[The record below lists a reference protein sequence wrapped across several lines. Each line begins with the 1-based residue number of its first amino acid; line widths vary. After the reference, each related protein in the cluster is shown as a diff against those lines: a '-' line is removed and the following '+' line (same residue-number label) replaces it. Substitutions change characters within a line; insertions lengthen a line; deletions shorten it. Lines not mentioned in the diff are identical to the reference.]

1 MVCATFGVYLL
12 VLIWARKADMLDER
26 KASFIFVCKL
36 RVLAI
41 SSLLYCWK
49 CYQFSILVIDVLAS
63 FLVECFS
70 G

>member
-36 RVLAI
+36 RVLAR

-49 CYQFSILVIDVLAS
+49 CYQYSILVIDVLTS